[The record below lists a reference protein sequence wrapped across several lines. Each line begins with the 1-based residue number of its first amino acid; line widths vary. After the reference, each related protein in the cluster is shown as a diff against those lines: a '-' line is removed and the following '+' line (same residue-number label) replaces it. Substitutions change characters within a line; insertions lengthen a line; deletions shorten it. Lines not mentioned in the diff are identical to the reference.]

1 MTVLSKMTEERPVEP
16 NKYSMAYSY
25 NGALSLA
32 LLLELGVT
40 IHEPGR
46 SILACCDSLAETSQL
61 VLSIKPKQ
69 NQPVSELT
77 AVGCWH

>member
-25 NGALSLA
+25 GTLSLT

-40 IHEPGR
+40 VHEPGR
-46 SILACCDSLAETSQL
+46 SILAHCDSLAETSQL
-61 VLSIKPKQ
+61 VLSIKPK
-69 NQPVSELT
+69 
-77 AVGCWH
+77 